1 VRVVWVRV
9 DAGTLRERLVARGRP
24 RDAGK
29 LADFDAF
36 AARMRPAE
44 PPPVPHLAVDTSPGA
59 PPPAEQLAGVTAVTE
74 RRSGGVAE

>member
-1 VRVVWVRV
+1 V
-9 DAGTLRERLVARGRP
+9 TLRERLVSRGRP

-36 AARMRPAE
+36 VARMLPAE
-44 PPPVPHLAVDTSPGA
+44 PPPVPHLVVDTSPGSA
-59 PPPAEQLAGVTAVTE
+59 GVTVQIAGLLTGVTAVTE